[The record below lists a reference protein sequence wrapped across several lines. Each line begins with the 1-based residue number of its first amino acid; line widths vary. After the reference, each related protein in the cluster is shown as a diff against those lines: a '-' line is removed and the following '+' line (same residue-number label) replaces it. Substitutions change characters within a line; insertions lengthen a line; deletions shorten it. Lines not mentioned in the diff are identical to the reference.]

1 MPQEELANLLIKV
14 TSDGFDEAIAALK
27 ELEDSVKRIS
37 ATNAF
42 GKLED
47 AIKKLTD
54 SVDELAKSTKKSAQ
68 ATNEA
73 TKATEEA
80 AKKQEAQAAQLQKSG
95 EMVRTLGK
103 VYASFWV
110 MVNAPR
116 KFFTTLTQIAA
127 FNRELTTMSVVA
139 NMSRTSLVALGSAAA
154 TFGGSASGVA
164 SLARSAQQAMQSFR
178 MGKGGGQ
185 WEEAAAL
192 YGVQISGT
200 GENGLATTE
209 ELLRNAVV
217 AMERMRSED
226 DRLGLKATLGIDD
239 ATYQLMKKGVAAWDE
254 RVTKAKEEATVNK
267 DIAVQTERWNNA
279 VAKLNEQWNYLKG
292 QVLADLVP
300 YVGKLID
307 MARSIVAFGRE
318 FHGVIAAIAVVVT
331 AISTGIAAWTFTK
344 SIIGA
349 LKLLKALKGI
359 KKVASSIPPVST
371 GGSGAPSG
379 TPPTTPT
386 GGAGNPSGNGSP
398 YGGGGGF
405 GRALLKTNALSLGWD
420 IGSSIGTMIYQGA
433 VIGNF
438 NEITTDL
445 AVLISKIDQWESA
458 WIAFTVGANV
468 EGWDGA
474 LTKYL
479 QKASIGGS
487 APIFDE
493 TTAKAIVQAGENARK
508 WSAAAAG
515 SGGLPH
521 AESCGATVTVTMNI
535 GTIESAAANY
545 GEFVNDMV
553 TRAKDVVAQRMET
566 ADWLDS
572 DNGVIVA

>member
-27 ELEDSVKRIS
+27 ELEGSVKRIS
-37 ATNAF
+37 STNAF

-54 SVDELAKSTKKSAQ
+54 SIDELAKSTKKSTQ

-95 EMVRTLGK
+95 EMLRSLGK

-116 KFFTTLTQIAA
+116 KFFTTLNQIAS

-154 TFGGSASGVA
+154 TFGGSASGIA
-164 SLARSAQQAMQSFR
+164 SLARSAQQAMQNFR

-200 GENGLATTE
+200 GENGLATSE
-209 ELLRNAVV
+209 ELMRNAVV
-217 AMERMRSED
+217 AMERLHSKSD
-226 DRLGLKATLGIDD
+226 KLGLKAILGIDD
-239 ATYQLMKKGVAAWDE
+239 ATYQLMLKGVAAWDE
-254 RVTKAKEEATVNK
+254 RLEKTKQEVPVNDEIAK
-267 DIAVQTERWNNA
+267 QTERWNKA

-292 QVLADLVP
+292 QVLSDLVP
-300 YVGKLID
+300 YVVKLVD

-318 FHGVIAAIAVVVT
+318 FHGVIAAIAVAVGVIT
-331 AISTGIAAWTFTK
+331 TGIAAWTFAK
-344 SIIGA
+344 SIVGA

-379 TPPTTPT
+379 TPPTT
-386 GGAGNPSGNGSP
+386 GGSGAPSGNGTP

-405 GRALLKTNALSLGWD
+405 GRALLKTNALSFGWD

-468 EGWDGA
+468 DGWDGA

-487 APIFDE
+487 TPIFDE
-493 TTAKAIVQAGENARK
+493 TTAKAIVQAGENARR

-515 SGGLPH
+515 GVGSSH
-521 AESCGATVTVTMNI
+521 SESCGATVTVTMNI